1 MEKTVARKNGR
12 VWSDSNRLQLLAYLN
27 WCATYRENLLPT
39 AEDHLKRVTGNDF
52 TQTQIRRKLRLE
64 WKNHGLCDNFDD
76 VFTQGTPSLDLS
88 DEEQSE
94 IQSIFTGLLHG
105 PHGLR
110 SNTWETRARSRAAL
124 NTVRTFAAKRPAI
137 RLKVTNKNSPTRP
150 GASLYPLDY
159 SVNDKGDKDNAVN
172 SIDVLDT
179 ESEVS
184 ELSPLCPSL
193 QSASH
198 SPSPTSSPGPT
209 GQPSDDIAAL
219 QDEVLKLKGHNLT
232 LQNRVS
238 ELETDHEEMRHLRK
252 STKGDIDY
260 SNRMMYI
267 LEKRNKA
274 MSTHSGNVEYSKARR
289 PGLPESTIMQE
300 HQGLYLEILN
310 EAHAFSR
317 GDKSP
322 KISNNDQNAHPAR
335 GWAMKAS
342 GWDLH
347 PLLCHYM
354 SEKIPSS
361 RLVAA
366 LVAAGIFELVFER
379 AFPDVLGVESPLID
393 GYRRH
398 ILAKNGSEALHMADL
413 AALESLTH
421 RDSDGKDRLKERMIE
436 EKVEHL
442 SEFMLQSLNFCF
454 MAKSQMTTPDGDTAM
469 QESPDL
475 ENPLRKA
482 LSLKFALTT
491 SMTRLKFYFF
501 LPGHDFDET
510 RMEKDD
516 MSSDGCVVKLCL
528 LPALLSVPRDKLD
541 TRIEE
546 SRWEVETHYDRC
558 LTEATEEEVASL
570 RHVAKAVVLT

>member
-1 MEKTVARKNGR
+1 MEKTLTRKNGK

-64 WKNHGLCDNFDD
+64 WANHGLCDNFDD

-88 DEEQSE
+88 DEEQND
-94 IQSIFTGLLHG
+94 IQAIFAGLLHG

-110 SNTWETRARSRAAL
+110 SNTRETRTRSRAAL

-150 GASLYPLDY
+150 GASLYPANC
-159 SVNDKGDKDNAVN
+159 SVNDEGDEENAVN
-172 SIDVLDT
+172 SIDVLHT

-184 ELSPLCPSL
+184 ELSSLCPSL
-193 QSASH
+193 QSAPH
-198 SPSPTSSPGPT
+198 SPSLTSSPGPT
-209 GQPSDDIAAL
+209 EQPSDDIAAL

-252 STKGDIDY
+252 STNGDINY
-260 SNRMMYI
+260 CNRMVYI

-289 PGLPESTIMQE
+289 HGLPESTIMQE
-300 HQGLYLEILN
+300 YKDLYLGILS
-310 EAHAFSR
+310 EAQAFSR
-317 GDKSP
+317 GDNSAQ
-322 KISNNDQNAHPAR
+322 ISNNNENAHPAR
-335 GWAMKAS
+335 GWAIKAS
-342 GWDLH
+342 GWDLY

-366 LVAAGIFELVFER
+366 LVGAGIFDLVFER
-379 AFPDVLGVESPLID
+379 SFPDVLGIDSPLMN

-398 ILAKNGSEALHMADL
+398 ILAKDGPEALHMADL
-413 AALESLTH
+413 AALESLTQ
-421 RDSDGKDRLKERMIE
+421 RDSNGKDRLKEQMIE
-436 EKVEHL
+436 EKAEHL
-442 SEFMLQSLNFCF
+442 SEFMLQSLSFCIT
-454 MAKSQMTTPDGDTAM
+454 AKSQDMTPDGDTVM
-469 QESPDL
+469 QEPPDL
-475 ENPLRKA
+475 DNPLRKA
-482 LSLKFALTT
+482 LSLKLSLTT
-491 SMTRLKFYFF
+491 SLTRLKFYFF

-510 RMEKDD
+510 SMEKDD
-516 MSSDGCVVKLCL
+516 MSSDSCVVKLCL
-528 LPALLSVPRDKLD
+528 LPALFSVPRDKLD

-546 SRWEVETHYDRC
+546 SRWEIETHYDRC
-558 LTEATEEEVASL
+558 LTEAMEEEVASL
-570 RHVAKAVVLT
+570 RLVAKAVVLT